1 MDTLK
6 SGNGEETNLQPTSS
20 PADVRN
26 FNFVIAD
33 LALNERV
40 MTIDDPKPI
49 GAQVAAA
56 AGFSANQKPV
66 ILQLLDSGATE
77 ELRFDEI
84 INLRKAA
91 HPTFLVALT
100 DRLFRFELNGLV
112 VSWPEATISGE
123 VLRKLARKDETFEVV
138 QELEDEPDRP
148 IEDDDTVTLR
158 GDGVERFATRP
169 GEKLITV
176 FYNHAPFQIAK
187 GKYTTEQ
194 LQVTFSVPQ
203 GHILDLISTDG
214 DFIEL
219 KPGET
224 LKVKKG
230 MKFISHAPTGQSS

>member
-1 MDTLK
+1 MAATDLTHDTEK
-6 SGNGEETNLQPTSS
+6 
-20 PADVRN
+20 
-26 FNFVIAD
+26 
-33 LALNERV
+33 LALQITLVDVDLVQRTA
-40 MTIDDPKPI
+40 TINDPKPI
-49 GAQVAAA
+49 GSQIASA
-56 AGFSANQKPV
+56 AGFEANQKPV

-77 ELRFDEI
+77 ELRLDEI
-84 INLRKAA
+84 INLRKEVR
-91 HPTFLVALT
+91 PTFLVAVT

-112 VSWPEATISGE
+112 VSWPVATISGE

-138 QELEDEPDRP
+138 QELEDEPDRS
-148 IEDDDTVTLR
+148 IEDDDTVALR

-194 LQVTFSVPQ
+194 LQATFSVPQ
-203 GHILDLISTDG
+203 GHILDLISADG